1 MSLKPKH
8 IVLGVIIPAIA
19 VLVGMKL
26 YLEYR
31 PINLYVMR
39 TAPMPAS
46 LSNTLH
52 MVEHK
57 IESDV
62 TIASPYETA
71 QEKIL
76 PLSEIR
82 KIRRHLSWNAML
94 PVVIDAL
101 TIQNSNR
108 VVAEH
113 SNKRK
118 MSEYQLVKIGDKWRV
133 QSVAHSVLQAHD

>member
-26 YLEYR
+26 YLQYR
-31 PINLYVMR
+31 PISLYVMR
-39 TAPMPAS
+39 TAPLPAS
-46 LSNTLH
+46 LSNALH
-52 MVEHK
+52 TVEHK

-62 TIASPYETA
+62 TIASPYATA

-82 KIRRHLSWNAML
+82 KIRQHLTWNAML
-94 PVVIDAL
+94 PVVINSL
-101 TIQNSNR
+101 TIQSSNR
-108 VVAEH
+108 VIAEH

-118 MSEYQLVKIGDKWRV
+118 MCEYQLVKIGDKWRV
-133 QSVAHSVLQAHD
+133 QNVTHSVLQAHD